1 VYEACIEYMRG
12 WRKRW
17 KSIWT
22 MPLVTTSQRN
32 FFLYKIA

>member
-1 VYEACIEYMRG
+1 
-12 WRKRW
+12 
-17 KSIWT
+17 